1 MATFFKSSTTWVID
15 FRYDGRARR
24 WFKAYP
30 ANEDAAADAAAR
42 LAALYDDRAMLV
54 AVRPATEEEERA
66 YLRGEQPVNV
76 YCSTGR

>member
-30 ANEDAAADAAAR
+30 ADDDAAADAAAR
-42 LAALYDDRAMLV
+42 LAALYGDRATLV
-54 AVRPATEEEERA
+54 AVRPATDAEERA

-76 YCSTGR
+76 YCPTGR